1 MRVPS
6 YTLETNN
13 FNKMK
18 TITTLLIL
26 LMTLNVMGQES
37 LSLSDAINIGLENN
51 YDLKIT
57 LQSEEVA
64 SLNNSWGNSGA
75 LPSVSFNMSS
85 YENYY
90 LKNNDEN
97 YRAQTVTPEVSLS
110 WVFFNGFSAKITK
123 QKLAE
128 LEEQSK
134 GNTAILVENTIQDI
148 ILAYNSCLLQKALVE
163 VYKELSELSEDRY
176 QRTENSKDIGASTT
190 YESLQ
195 AKTSWLEDQSNYLQQ
210 KVDYEN
216 AIRSLNYLLAVED
229 NSMWTLTTEL
239 ELTTS
244 DYNLDDLSAKLLEN
258 NKTLRNQYLNQ
269 SLLAK
274 ETALAKSNFYPSLSL
289 STGLGTTW
297 LDYNYAGDTSNYSQT
312 TTNPYVGL
320 NLSFNI
326 FNGGT
331 TKRNYQ
337 IAQINEEMEQV
348 TTEQMKHS
356 LNNQLLQ
363 LYSNYNVQKA
373 VLELAK
379 ETEAAAKLNLEL
391 SEAKLKSGAI
401 NSFNYRDV
409 QIVYM
414 NAAISKLQAM
424 YNLIDSNTDLLRITG
439 GIINQYN

>member
-1 MRVPS
+1 
-6 YTLETNN
+6 
-13 FNKMK
+13 
-18 TITTLLIL
+18 
-26 LMTLNVMGQES
+26 LNVTGQQN
-37 LSLSDAINIGLENN
+37 LSLSDAIALGLENN
-51 YDLKIT
+51 YDLVITRKSEKI
-57 LQSEEVA
+57 A
-64 SLNNSWGNSGA
+64 SLNNKWGNTGA
-75 LPSVSFNMSS
+75 LPSLSFSMTA

-90 LKNNDEN
+90 LNDDEN
-97 YRAQTVTPEVSLS
+97 YRAQTISPEVSLS
-110 WVFFNGFSAKITK
+110 WVVFNGFSAKITK

-134 GNTAILVENTIQDI
+134 GNTAILVESTIQDI
-148 ILAYNSCLLQKALVE
+148 ILAYNSCLVQKTLVD
-163 VYKELSELSEDRY
+163 VYKELNELSEDRY
-176 QRTENSKDIGASTT
+176 QRTENSKEIGASTT

-210 KVDYEN
+210 KVNYEN

-229 NSMWTLTTEL
+229 NYMWTLTSEL
-239 ELTTS
+239 ELTTV
-244 DYNLDDLSAKLLEN
+244 DYSLEDLSAKLLRN
-258 NKTLRNQYLNQ
+258 NKTLRNQYLSQ
-269 SLLAK
+269 SLAAK
-274 ETALAKSNFYPSLSL
+274 ETGLTKSNFYPSLSL

-297 LDYNYAGDTSNYSQT
+297 LDYNYSGNTPNYSQN
-312 TTNPYVGL
+312 TTNSYVGL

-373 VLELAK
+373 ILELAN
-379 ETEAAAKLNLEL
+379 EQEAATKLNLEL
-391 SEAKLKSGAI
+391 SKEKLNSGVI

-409 QIVYM
+409 QITYM
-414 NAAISKLQAM
+414 NAAVSRLQAI
-424 YNLIDSNTDLLRITG
+424 YDLIDSNTDLLRITG
-439 GIINQYN
+439 GIINEYE